1 MDKNAKDVVD
11 YLEQKTVEDYDP
23 TGEIYDRILSK
34 LVNEFPFGPTDGR
47 YYYDQVHV
55 ILANALTASLWLGW
69 LSQAMT
75 NKKDQKFKAEYV
87 ELFKITIE
95 QAYKVG
101 RKYSSQWACAN
112 SFNLRRNP
120 SRSVPL
126 LSLDS
131 MTSIFG
137 FISN

>member
-1 MDKNAKDVVD
+1 MEKDKDRDERTHDLYGEDDIPKSNILDITLFMDKNAKDVVD

-47 YYYDQVHV
+47 YYYDKVHV
-55 ILANALTASLWLGW
+55 ILANALTACLWLGW

-87 ELFKITIE
+87 ELFKIAIE

-101 RKYSSQWACAN
+101 RKYSSQ
-112 SFNLRRNP
+112 RP
-120 SRSVPL
+120 
-126 LSLDS
+126 
-131 MTSIFG
+131 
-137 FISN
+137 